1 MNQKYT
7 KNWYLMGKP
16 CTIQLGQYISYG
28 VTSNIALKW
37 LENFYILRA
46 GNFNR
51 MVPVDGAHIEWMA
64 HYTWVLIFYT
74 HRYLFFCLLC
84 SQIVPFKR
92 VFPSNSTARCG
103 QIRRN
108 TVLVFT
114 GCLFCST
121 LTIIVVASQTLI
133 TTGTSTLFM
142 TTTVTT
148 CILAGAKLVYIKV

>member
-1 MNQKYT
+1 
-7 KNWYLMGKP
+7 
-16 CTIQLGQYISYG
+16 
-28 VTSNIALKW
+28 
-37 LENFYILRA
+37 
-46 GNFNR
+46 
-51 MVPVDGAHIEWMA
+51 MA

-133 TTGTSTLFM
+133 TTGASTLF
-142 TTTVTT
+142 TTTTATT
-148 CILAGAKLVYIKV
+148 CILAGAKLVLYKSIIIFIKFMINLQTNPRQIICKYKLMVTECVYTNFSSTRYSN